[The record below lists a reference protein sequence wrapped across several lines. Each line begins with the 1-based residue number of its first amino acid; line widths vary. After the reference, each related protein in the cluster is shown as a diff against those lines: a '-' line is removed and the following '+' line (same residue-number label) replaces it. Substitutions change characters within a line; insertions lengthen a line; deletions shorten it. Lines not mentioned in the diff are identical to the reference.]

1 MEFPDNEEAL
11 KAMKYKDVQK
21 VAKKVG
27 VKGTLPKVKLIERI
41 MEVQLDVEPCKISK
55 IICSGKLQS
64 LDHRGEGKHLLSLFQ
79 LETLRATSS
88 PLELLFGPSIRA
100 HGGLEW

>member
-27 VKGTLPKVKLIERI
+27 VKGTLPKVQLIEKI

-55 IICSGKLQS
+55 IICSGKL
-64 LDHRGEGKHLLSLFQ
+64 LTYKALIIGEKANISYPY
-79 LETLRATSS
+79 SS
-88 PLELLFGPSIRA
+88 
-100 HGGLEW
+100 